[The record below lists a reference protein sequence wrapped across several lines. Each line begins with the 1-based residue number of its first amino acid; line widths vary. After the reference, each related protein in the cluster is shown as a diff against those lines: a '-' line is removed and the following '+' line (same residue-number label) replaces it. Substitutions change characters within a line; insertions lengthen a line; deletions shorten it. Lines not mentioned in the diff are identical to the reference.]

1 MATSNKVR
9 RKPTHYKVTLRN
21 KQTRTQRDVV
31 VTAFNDTQ
39 ARLASLPGEKE
50 QITVVKPIDAFEAI
64 LQGNILKMKPSMRD
78 VLVFF
83 RDLSALLRMGVP
95 MIKALRLEIGVAKN
109 PQLRTAITI
118 IISMIEEGKPFSEA
132 IASQDDIF
140 SDAMIA
146 LVKAGEASGE
156 LPQVLKNMAS
166 TMERSYK
173 IFRKLKQ
180 AMIYPAIVMVGAAG
194 VVYIFTYKLVPAL
207 AGIYSQFGAQLPM
220 LSRAVI
226 GFSNLL
232 RTYPIL
238 APIPAMIPL
247 SIIFYWKKIYAQPWM
262 QRFSVRVPGIGKLV
276 RKAAITKALRTLSM
290 LVSAKVDI
298 REALKLAA
306 ISCGHVDYENA
317 FFSILKNVESGE
329 TLHEG
334 FAKHAKELGPDG
346 PQLSA
351 FIQSAQEAGTI
362 NETLS
367 AAAQLME
374 DDLDEMA
381 QNVSLIIEPI
391 IFLFLALVVGTLL
404 YAVYSPIFNLSKV
417 MRK

>member
-1 MATSNKVR
+1 MAQVIVK
-9 RKPTHYKVTLRN
+9 RKPLNFKVTMRN
-21 KQTRTQRDVV
+21 KTTRTQRDVV
-31 VTAFNDTQ
+31 VTAFSDAQ

-50 QITVVKPIDAFEAI
+50 QITQVKVIDAFEAI
-64 LQGNILKMKPSMRD
+64 LQGNIFKVRPNMRD

-95 MIKALRLEIGVAKN
+95 MVKALRLQIGVSKN
-109 PQLRTAITI
+109 AQLRTAITI

-132 IASQDDIF
+132 VAAQDEIF
-140 SDAMIA
+140 NSAMIA
-146 LVKAGEASGE
+146 LIRAGEASGE
-156 LPQVLKNMAS
+156 LPLVLKNMAT

-180 AMIYPAIVMVGAAG
+180 AMIYPAMVMLGAAG

-207 AGIYSQFGAQLPM
+207 AGIYSQFGAELPL
-220 LSRAVI
+220 LSRGVI

-232 RTYPIL
+232 RGYPIL
-238 APIPAMIPL
+238 APIPALVPL
-247 SIIFYWKKIYAQPWM
+247 SIIYFWKKIYSQSWM
-262 QRFSVRVPGIGKLV
+262 QQLAVRVPGIGGLV
-276 RKAAITKALRTLSM
+276 RKAALTKALRTLSM
-290 LVSAKVDI
+290 LVTAKVDI
-298 REALKLAA
+298 RDALKLAA
-306 ISCGHVDYENA
+306 ISCGNIAYEAA
-317 FFSILKNVESGE
+317 FFGILKNVENGE

-346 PQLSA
+346 PQLAA
-351 FIQSAQEAGTI
+351 FVQSAQEGGTI

-374 DDLDEMA
+374 DDLEEMS

-391 IFLFLALVVGTLL
+391 IFLFLAVVVGTLL